1 MAMTK
6 QAINSM
12 VKDFLMTNIFDD
24 CYIFE
29 YIEQKKTKCIFE
41 DGEIFNDIKPRRG
54 KDIVKIIGGN
64 IPHQHIIDDANTLG
78 NKFTLYFSNN
88 KTNNPPEETSNIYRK
103 LYVINETENSPCCIP
118 DIYGELETLVRYSE
132 IMPISLYKLEL

>member
-6 QAINSM
+6 QAIKSM
-12 VKDFLMTNIFDD
+12 VIDFLMTNIFDD

-29 YIEQKKTKCIFE
+29 YIEQKTTKCIFD
-41 DGEIFNDIKPRRG
+41 DGEIFNHIKPRRG

-78 NKFTLYFSNN
+78 NKFTLYFSND